1 MKKPRISVEDKEGDG
16 RNDSI
21 QIEDE
26 KKAGLID
33 SVDHFLDALISEDS
47 SDDSQQNIQ
56 AKGHYNHM

>member
-21 QIEDE
+21 RIEDE
-26 KKAGLID
+26 KEAGLID
-33 SVDHFLDALISEDS
+33 SVDHFLVALNSEDS
-47 SDDSQQNIQ
+47 SDNSQQDIQ

>member
-21 QIEDE
+21 RIEDE
-26 KKAGLID
+26 KKAVLID
-33 SVDHFLDALISEDS
+33 SVDHFLDALNSEDS
-47 SDDSQQNIQ
+47 SDNSQQDIQ